1 MNAESPTQRI
11 VLLDTDHGAFV
22 QLCRR
27 LSAVKNSGFQLE
39 RQESWHDLQI
49 QIDRGEVQAVLAR
62 AENLTLLANCGVPV
76 IHLSAEPAFS
86 YTTTSDQYDVLWD
99 QSSSSEII
107 RCFQY
112 AIELHKLRSALDHAA
127 SFDALTGAC
136 NRQMFQDR
144 LKQGMRR
151 ALRTNQPLAVL
162 CIDLDNFRHVNDTL
176 GHNAGDDIM
185 REVFARLRGVL
196 RNTDTIGRVGSDEF
210 ALVVEEYETASNL
223 LHIAQK
229 IINTM
234 AEPFTVNREGLLLGC
249 SVGIA
254 TYPEAGQTLDT
265 LLLHANLAMLQAKG
279 QRGCNFHFYDERINL
294 QANSLIEFE
303 SSLRQALRR
312 SEFELHYQPR
322 VELSSGNIVGLEG
335 LIRWRHP
342 ERGLLGPNEFIPLAE
357 ETGLIVPMGYWVIA
371 RACHDLARLQKMGTP
386 PVHVAVNMS
395 FRQFQD
401 SRLLSTVERLLERT
415 GIDPHWLEFELT
427 ETAVMQQPEQVL
439 MTMDGMNGLGVRFSL
454 DDFGTGFSSFVHL
467 HSLPI
472 SLLKIDRSFVKGIAE
487 RTADRQLVG
496 AMIDMGHSLGL
507 EVVAEGV
514 EHRDQLEVLR
524 SLGCEQVQGFFISPA
539 LAFDE
544 LCYFMDAYSMGR
556 DEALKAGEKVTPF
569 FS

>member
-1 MNAESPTQRI
+1 LSADSPTQRI

-27 LSAVKNSGFQLE
+27 LSAVKSSRFLLE
-39 RQESWHDLQI
+39 RQDSWHALQTDI
-49 QIDRGEVQAVLAR
+49 NRGEVQAVLAR
-62 AENLTLLANCGVPV
+62 ADNLALLAECGVPV
-76 IHLSAEPAFS
+76 IHLSSEPDFS
-86 YTTTSDQYDVLWD
+86 GVSNSRHDTLWD

-112 AIELHKLRSALDHAA
+112 AIERHQLRSALDHAA
-127 SFDALTGAC
+127 SFDALTGTC
-136 NRQMFQDR
+136 NRQMVQDR

-151 ALRTNQPLAVL
+151 ALRTNQPLAVFF
-162 CIDLDNFRHVNDTL
+162 IDLDNFRHVNDTL
-176 GHNAGDDIM
+176 GHSAGDDIIC
-185 REVFARLRGVL
+185 EVVARLRSVL
-196 RNTDTIGRVGSDEF
+196 RNTDTIGRMGSDEF
-210 ALVVEEYETASNL
+210 ALIIEDYTTSSNL
-223 LHIAQK
+223 LQIAQK
-229 IINTM
+229 VICEM

-254 TYPEAGQTLDT
+254 TYPEGGQTVDS

-294 QANSLIEFE
+294 QAHSLIEFE
-303 SSLRQALRR
+303 SALRQALRR
-312 SEFELHYQPR
+312 NEFELHYQPR
-322 VELSSGNIVGLEG
+322 VELSTGKIVGLEG

-386 PVHVAVNMS
+386 SVHVAVNMS

-401 SRLLSTVERLLERT
+401 SRLLSTVKRLLERT

-439 MTMDGMNGLGVRFSL
+439 MTMEGMTGLGVRFSL

-472 SLLKIDRSFVKGIAE
+472 NLLKIDRSFVKGIAE

-514 EHRDQLEVLR
+514 EHREQLEVLR
-524 SLGCEQVQGFFISPA
+524 SLGCEQVQGYFISPA
-539 LAFDE
+539 LAFEE
-544 LCYFMDAYSMGR
+544 LCYFMDAYSLGR
-556 DEALKAGEKVTPF
+556 EEASKADDKVA
-569 FS
+569 SLSN